1 MHGNPV
7 KEAVLRGEP
16 QFGTWINMV
25 RNPAILPLLK
35 AAGLDFARVDM
46 EHSSIDM
53 ESMADMALLARAIDF
68 PIFVRPPEANREW
81 ITRLLDAGVW
91 NLHCPQVDTADH
103 AAAIVQAAYY
113 APMGSRGQ
121 AGGGPAT
128 DFETGVSM
136 ADRMAYANSQ
146 VFVTVMLET
155 ASAFD
160 HLDAIAAM
168 PGIDALTLGP
178 TDLAQDLGVYG
189 TPDEGRVLD
198 ERRQMLIDAARR
210 HGKTTA
216 MLVNSAE
223 QARQWKEAGV
233 MLLGYSSEVGVL
245 QQGYRRALR
254 EIKGD

>member
-1 MHGNPV
+1 MYGNPIRA
-7 KEAVLRGEP
+7 AVQRREVL
-16 QFGTWINMV
+16 FGTWINLV

-35 AAGLDFARVDM
+35 ASGLDFARLDM
-46 EHSSIDM
+46 EHSSPSI
-53 ESMADMALLARAIDF
+53 ESVADMALLARAIEF

-81 ITRLLDAGVW
+81 ITRLLDVGVW
-91 NLHCPQVDTADH
+91 NLHCPQVDTAEQ
-103 AAAIVQAAYY
+103 AAEIVQAAYY

-121 AGGGPAT
+121 AGNGPAN
-128 DFETGVSM
+128 DYETHLSM
-136 ADRMAYANSQ
+136 AERMAYANSQ

-155 ASAFD
+155 GAAFD

-198 ERRQMLIDAARR
+198 EHRRRIIEAAHR
-210 HGKTTA
+210 HGKTAA
-216 MLVNSAE
+216 MLVSSAA

-233 MLLGYSSEVGVL
+233 LLLGYSSEVGVL
-245 QQGYRRALR
+245 QDGYRRALA
-254 EIKGD
+254 EIKA